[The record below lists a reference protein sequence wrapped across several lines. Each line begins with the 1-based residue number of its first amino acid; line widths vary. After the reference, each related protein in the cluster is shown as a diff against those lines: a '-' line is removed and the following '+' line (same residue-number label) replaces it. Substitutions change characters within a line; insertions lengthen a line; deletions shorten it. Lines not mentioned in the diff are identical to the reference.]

1 MQMAARA
8 YANEMLTRL
17 DRSLD
22 ENLNWIILVK
32 LSSRFYYAL
41 ENSFLG

>member
-1 MQMAARA
+1 MHMAART

-22 ENLNWIILVK
+22 ENLSLKIFLK
-32 LSSRFYYAL
+32 LR
-41 ENSFLG
+41 SFNVL